1 LTAKKSARSDGNLSS
16 KYGTALQ
23 QQTLTWNALGQL
35 VSVVGGGPTTWQ
47 LTYDGFGRRVSK
59 TMNGVTKRYLYDGD
73 NLFMELDNGGAPVVE
88 YAYWGLDNPHSMKK
102 GGQTYYFVQDPVG
115 GSVKGLVRQSDNSVQ
130 AQYGYTMFG
139 YPEGT
144 TIDNV
149 GNTLQFAGREFDETG
164 LYYNRARYYDPLI
177 GRFISEDQIG
187 LQGGINLYTYAA
199 NDPVNNRD
207 PFGEECV
214 EIRVRGE
221 RVAFMGQIWEE
232 PGFTLQWCN
241 DGPKSP
247 RGPGPGTA
255 EPTIGA
261 AYQGPPP
268 ATGRTFTQRAS
279 ACGSSTLAAGLS
291 AQTDLAVAA
300 GVLPVRAMVKAG
312 ASLLRIGGEFAVRT
326 VASAAD
332 ARYVF
337 GTPGTITMQR
347 LGKSGGTLAAET
359 TAGYASMYAASTPP
373 SASEFLKGYIP
384 VRGTINA
391 LGQAASACWGLQ

>member
-1 LTAKKSARSDGNLSS
+1 VRAATVGGQSYWFDYDADGNLSS

-164 LYYNRARYYDPLI
+164 LYYNRARYYDPLL
-177 GRFISEDQIG
+177 GRFISEDPIG
-187 LQGGINLYTYAA
+187 LEGGINLYAYASNDPVQFRDPLGLSSCGADGPFIPGEITLRGPSCALQERHQWPPRAPERVGPTDPGGGPGPLDRDPGREAERACQIQIGLLSGTAFLEFVGLGPTYVAARAAIRASRHARRELRLASTVYSIPWSSGIRQGNAAAKRAAVREFGRDYGKGVAASYSFTYGYQEYFELGQNLLGYLPLPLVGLGFAA
-199 NDPVNNRD
+199 NDV
-207 PFGEECV
+207 
-214 EIRVRGE
+214 
-221 RVAFMGQIWEE
+221 
-232 PGFTLQWCN
+232 
-241 DGPKSP
+241 
-247 RGPGPGTA
+247 
-255 EPTIGA
+255 
-261 AYQGPPP
+261 YQ
-268 ATGRTFTQRAS
+268 T
-279 ACGSSTLAAGLS
+279 
-291 AQTDLAVAA
+291 
-300 GVLPVRAMVKAG
+300 
-312 ASLLRIGGEFAVRT
+312 
-326 VASAAD
+326 
-332 ARYVF
+332 
-337 GTPGTITMQR
+337 
-347 LGKSGGTLAAET
+347 
-359 TAGYASMYAASTPP
+359 
-373 SASEFLKGYIP
+373 
-384 VRGTINA
+384 
-391 LGQAASACWGLQ
+391 CWHP